1 MQEKK
6 TKEQLL
12 KELLEMQKEI
22 EERVEEQDELIHK
35 FQLLTQY
42 EGLFSQVIGNF
53 PYPIAVF
60 ERNGVLTMANQ
71 AMMQKACI
79 KPGDIDA
86 KKINLLSRSAAADEK
101 LVKAAETVFSGET
114 TLIQSLAD
122 PLTMFA
128 GAAYLHDHSDGYQ
141 KAVFFP
147 VFTNSGNVTHGVVML
162 MK

>member
-12 KELLEMQKEI
+12 RELMKMQKEI
-22 EERVEEQDELIHK
+22 EERVEEQDELIRK
-35 FQLLTQY
+35 FQLLTQH

-60 ERNGVLTMANQ
+60 ERGGALTMANQ
-71 AMMQKACI
+71 ALLRKARI
-79 KPGDIDA
+79 KPGEIEAKNID
-86 KKINLLSRSAAADEK
+86 LLGRAAANSGM
-101 LVKAAETVFSGET
+101 LNAVKAVFAGET
-114 TLIQSLAD
+114 TLVQNLTE
-122 PLTMFA
+122 PLSMFA
-128 GAAYLHDHSDGYQ
+128 GEGSLPDHGDGYQ

-147 VFTNSGNVTHGVVML
+147 VFTNSGTVTHGVVML